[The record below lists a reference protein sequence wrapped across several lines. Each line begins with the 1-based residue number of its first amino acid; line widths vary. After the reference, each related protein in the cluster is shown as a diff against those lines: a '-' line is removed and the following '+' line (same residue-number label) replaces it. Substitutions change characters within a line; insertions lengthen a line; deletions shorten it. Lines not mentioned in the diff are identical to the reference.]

1 MQVLHADVDVELD
14 VVDRNN
20 KPPVWDANVYGPIHI
35 KENVTVG
42 TVVTSVKARFV
53 CHDMTETRHVT
64 CRAVPCSAKLPLV
77 SFVFFLF
84 LLLFSFSPKFLYF
97 FFFFYFHL
105 LSLSISRDSSSLS
118 SFVSSFSSDSFFFF
132 LFCFHFRFHYVYCSF
147 SLFLRSAPTCSSTSN
162 QSKSFD
168 YYALSFRPAFV
179 IALCTRFDFPVAK
192 RSFSVCYI
200 VYAIPRLVLLFIF
213 RAYMMWLWN
222 RERRH
227 VWLSAAR

>member
-64 CRAVPCSAKLPLV
+64 CRAVPCIADSLFAFCLSFYRSFVTLLRPSLLPFCSTSPICRCVCPFVTVASHSSSYRFASLRHSTV
-77 SFVFFLF
+77 WFTCVIFYTSRSWFVFFPPTF
-84 LLLFSFSPKFLYF
+84 FSNVPC
-97 FFFFYFHL
+97 
-105 LSLSISRDSSSLS
+105 
-118 SFVSSFSSDSFFFF
+118 FF
-132 LFCFHFRFHYVYCSF
+132 LAHTWCI
-147 SLFLRSAPTCSSTSN
+147 LRE
-162 QSKSFD
+162 
-168 YYALSFRPAFV
+168 L
-179 IALCTRFDFPVAK
+179 
-192 RSFSVCYI
+192 
-200 VYAIPRLVLLFIF
+200 
-213 RAYMMWLWN
+213 
-222 RERRH
+222 RH